1 MTGEEFDSRVYT
13 LHNVMYGAALTML
26 RDEDEAADAVQDA
39 LLSLWELRDRLDSIE
54 NLEGYCLT
62 ACRRK
67 AFDRL
72 RHSQVSPLE
81 RMADYFDA
89 CDTAITADRDLDA
102 RNNLDILKHAIDQ
115 LPENQKTAI
124 TLSAFNSL
132 ENNEI
137 ATQMGLTEGNVRVL
151 LFRAR
156 KKLRNL
162 FLQLQ

>member
-1 MTGEEFDSRVYT
+1 MTREEFDSRVYS
-13 LHNVMYGAALTML
+13 LHNAMYGAALTML

-72 RHSQVSPLE
+72 RRSQASPLE

-89 CDTAITADRDLDA
+89 CDTAITADRDIDA
-102 RNNLDILKHAIDQ
+102 RNNLDILKHAIEQ

-132 ENNEI
+132 DNDEI
-137 ATQMGLTEGNVRVL
+137 AARMGLTEGNVRVL